1 MTKPE
6 YDWNTDYA
14 LETRFKIDEGP
25 WTVILTF
32 SDEQSAMDEMQRR
45 IKKHGNQTEY
55 RVMQRHEV
63 QMSMPNEP
71 RAKQETLK
79 SLLITL
85 DEAENYIKKF
95 RKHLQGEYDES

>member
-6 YDWNTDYA
+6 YEWNTYYA
-14 LETRFKIDEGP
+14 LEAKFKIDEGP

-45 IKKHGNQTEY
+45 IKKHGNQAEY
-55 RVMQRHEV
+55 RVMQWNEV
-63 QMSMPNEP
+63 QVKP

-79 SLLITL
+79 SLCITL
-85 DEAENYIKKF
+85 DEAEEYIKKF
-95 RKHLQGEYDES
+95 REILQGEYDKS